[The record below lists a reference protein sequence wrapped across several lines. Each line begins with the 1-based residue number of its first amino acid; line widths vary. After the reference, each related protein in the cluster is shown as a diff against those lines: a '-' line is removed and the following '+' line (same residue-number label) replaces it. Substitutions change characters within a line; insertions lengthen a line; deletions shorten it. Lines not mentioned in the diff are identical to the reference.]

1 MKRIDLYIIRVSLVT
16 LFMCILTCTLLFVVF
31 DIFENLKRFIDF
43 GEHHSLTLTLKT
55 AALYYGYLMPSLT
68 FIYLPFVTLLACIVT
83 ILVLNR
89 KSEISALQS
98 FGVSVI
104 RLSLPFLLIGVLV
117 SAAISFSKEK
127 IIPRIYFKHIQVKNQ
142 LYYFDNIWNR
152 SVKNIIYREHISTL
166 QAQEEKNKNN
176 LKLKWMNSGTQLIS
190 INLFDPLKKGA
201 AGVTLTRLN
210 KKGDIIAQGNF
221 SSATWSPGEWS
232 LTNGWLEIYDRL
244 GEKAVKYDLRE
255 QHVAL
260 IKDKKIKLN
269 AAALRVTCSL
279 SLKELLML
287 KQKPE
292 TLSYTSLN
300 LYPEPLVAK
309 LEQSSRL
316 ILPFFVL
323 TLIFVGVCI
332 AIKTRISKLFLAIGL
347 FILLIL
353 GFQALDSTFKEAA
366 LNASAMVPT
375 TAILMEAVVLLI
387 LSLMTYRWAEQ

>member
-43 GEHHSLTLTLKT
+43 GEHHSLALTLQT
-55 AALYYGYLMPSLT
+55 VALYYCYLMPSLT

-83 ILVLNR
+83 ILLLNR
-89 KSEISALQS
+89 KSEMSTLQS

-104 RLSLPFLLIGVLV
+104 RLSFPFLLIGVLV

-127 IIPRIYFKHIQVKNQ
+127 IIPGIYFKHIQIKNK

-152 SVKNIIYREHISTL
+152 SVKNIIYRETISAT
-166 QAQEEKNKNN
+166 QAQDEKKNN
-176 LKLKWMNSGTQLIS
+176 NLELKWMKGGTQLIS

-201 AGVTLTRLN
+201 AGVTITRLN

-221 SSATWSPGEWS
+221 NSATWSRGEWL
-232 LTNGWLEIYDRL
+232 LTNGWLEVYDSL

-255 QHVAL
+255 QG
-260 IKDKKIKLN
+260 
-269 AAALRVTCSL
+269 AALVKDRTIPLNTSALRITCSL

-309 LEQSSRL
+309 LEQLSRL

-332 AIKTRISKLFLAIGL
+332 AIKTSVSKLFLAMGL

-353 GFQALDSTFKEAA
+353 GFQTIDSAFKEAA
-366 LNASAMVPT
+366 LNASTMVPT
-375 TAILMEAVVLLI
+375 TAILMEAAVLLA
-387 LSLMTYRWAEQ
+387 LSLLTYRWAEQ